1 MLLVSESAVCRAPL
15 AAALLRRAAAH
26 SPALPPRALRVDAA
40 ASCDYCEGQGVAES
54 CRLAAEALGVDG
66 ECAAHEAR
74 TFDAAADADFYD
86 LILCVDGSSAAD
98 VLKEICVFDIVER
111 SSRSTLVRRL
121 GEFGARGKVKY
132 ADLDV
137 DDALYGN
144 MGGQDEVDAAMAAA
158 EDMADMCAGVVA
170 WLETLADGGDGDNDG
185 VTTSLRERVAAALGE
200 LPETQWLVPPMLQS
214 SNPSADVSRAT
225 NAAASAPDSGREF
238 DWGSL

>member
-1 MLLVSESAVCRAPL
+1 M
-15 AAALLRRAAAH
+15 
-26 SPALPPRALRVDAA
+26 
-40 ASCDYCEGQGVAES
+40 
-54 CRLAAEALGVDG
+54 
-66 ECAAHEAR
+66 
-74 TFDAAADADFYD
+74 
-86 LILCVDGSSAAD
+86 DGSSAAD